1 MNNKEKIKKLIEENN
16 HLKIAGIIIIVCL
29 LIVAIGLT
37 FKLNN
42 ENKNVCY
49 DMKTL
54 NESINKIQENCGS
67 TQITHGFNDESNWY
81 VLKQLMK
88 EINQIIIIINWRI
101 VLLKSNNSHDALEE
115 KAE

>member
-81 VLKQLMK
+81 VFKTTYEGNKPNYNYYKLEDCIAKKQ
-88 EINQIIIIINWRI
+88 
-101 VLLKSNNSHDALEE
+101 
-115 KAE
+115 

>member
-67 TQITHGFNDESNWY
+67 TQITHTWNDESNWY
-81 VLKQLMK
+81 VFKTTYKGNKPNYNYYKLEDCIAKKQ
-88 EINQIIIIINWRI
+88 
-101 VLLKSNNSHDALEE
+101 
-115 KAE
+115 